1 MKKIF
6 SRFCFAVILLAVF
19 SFYFYKTSD
28 AIVTTTI
35 TDNTPL
41 FGGQKLR
48 ASSDNTAVL
57 KVQFGSDSNSET
69 LTSIKVTFASVTGC
83 ASCWTSGAATSSELA
98 DLATTGGGIQLW
110 KDAGAAGF
118 QGTGTDTEVALT
130 ASPTYASATTFVLNP
145 DSDPTIATDDIYFV
159 VLKTDSSGLTNNN
172 AFTIGIATDGD
183 IITSTSNPTITPVTS
198 RTIAIDTVAPTF
210 SSATSGPQNGST
222 EVIVGFEV

>member
-28 AIVTTTI
+28 AIDTTLVT
-35 TDNTPL
+35 DLTPL

-57 KVQFGSDSNSET
+57 KVQFGSDSNGEN

-98 DLATTGGGIQLW
+98 DLAAAANGASGIQLW

-118 QGTGTDTEVALT
+118 QGTGVDTQVALAAT
-130 ASPTYASATTFVLNP
+130 PLYASGTTFV
-145 DSDPTIATDDIYFV
+145 
-159 VLKTDSSGLTNNN
+159 
-172 AFTIGIATDGD
+172 
-183 IITSTSNPTITPVTS
+183 ITP
-198 RTIAIDTVAPTF
+198 A
-210 SSATSGPQNGST
+210 
-222 EVIVGFEV
+222 